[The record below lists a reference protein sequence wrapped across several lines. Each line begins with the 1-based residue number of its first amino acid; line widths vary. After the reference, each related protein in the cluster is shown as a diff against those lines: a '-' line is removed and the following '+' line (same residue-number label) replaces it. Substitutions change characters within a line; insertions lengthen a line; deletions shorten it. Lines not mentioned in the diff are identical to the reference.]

1 MTEGTPRIAV
11 AAVGIVL
18 LVADLFLVIPSG
30 LVIALMA
37 GLLGGVSAA
46 LAGAAGLSLACAL
59 GYWIGKSVGEDFSD
73 DAAEKREFGYVTG
86 LLRRHGLVMLAA
98 FRPVPVLG
106 ELSVIGAG
114 ALGLPMKSVL
124 ATTTLAN
131 MGISSVY
138 ASIGSLAGGGW
149 SGFAL
154 IVAASLALSGVLML
168 LPRLVGRRAP
178 FMRMARK

>member
-1 MTEGTPRIAV
+1 
-11 AAVGIVL
+11 
-18 LVADLFLVIPSG
+18 
-30 LVIALMA
+30 
-37 GLLGGVSAA
+37 
-46 LAGAAGLSLACAL
+46 
-59 GYWIGKSVGEDFSD
+59 
-73 DAAEKREFGYVTG
+73 
-86 LLRRHGLVMLAA
+86 MLAA

-106 ELSVIGAG
+106 ELSGIGAE

-131 MGISSVY
+131 VGISSVY
-138 ASIGSLAGGGW
+138 AGIGSLAGGGW

-154 IVAASLALSGVLML
+154 IVAASLALPGVMML